1 MIFVSAIA
9 FSLVLSLAFAMNG
22 VNTKSLIT
30 ATAVWF
36 LMLIPIFFSTRS
48 QTNQPSVA
56 ERVAAHTWVWLRRF
70 LGLGL
75 GGAMIFGGVYMATLG
90 KPDAPGFS
98 WPGAILMVALGAF
111 LCYFGIVGSGTE
123 RNAWRDDI
131 NQYREKKKR
140 YRFWF

>member
-9 FSLVLSLAFAMNG
+9 FGLVLLLAFAING
-22 VNTKSLIT
+22 VNTTSLIN
-30 ATAVWF
+30 AAVVWF
-36 LMLIPIFFSTRS
+36 LMLIPIFFSTRGI
-48 QTNQPSVA
+48 TNRPSIA

-90 KPDAPGFS
+90 KPDVPGFS
-98 WPGAILMVALGAF
+98 WVGVILMVAFGAF
-111 LCYFGIVGSGTE
+111 LCYFGIVGSGPE

-131 NQYREKKKR
+131 NQYKEKKKR
-140 YRFWF
+140 YGFWF